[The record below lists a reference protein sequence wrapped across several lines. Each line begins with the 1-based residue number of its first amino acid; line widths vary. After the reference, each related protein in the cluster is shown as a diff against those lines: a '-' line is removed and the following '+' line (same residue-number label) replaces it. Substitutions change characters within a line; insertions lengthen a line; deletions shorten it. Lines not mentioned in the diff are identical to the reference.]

1 MALRGS
7 RIKNFDDL
15 WCLRASGGL
24 EFCVSSTSFQK
35 SNIGWPQQ
43 PPTENLLKFNLIFH
57 DSTKKTFFFKTSKKT
72 HQNELNSRTWM
83 TLNKVIFEPLE
94 TSATSLTSS
103 ASATSLAST
112 ASIALFPQKFSSP

>member
-35 SNIGWPQQ
+35 IDIGWPQQ
-43 PPTENLLKFNLIFH
+43 PLTEGVSDISKILDFFIIY
-57 DSTKKTFFFKTSKKT
+57 STK
-72 HQNELNSRTWM
+72 WDWY
-83 TLNKVIFEPLE
+83 
-94 TSATSLTSS
+94 
-103 ASATSLAST
+103 
-112 ASIALFPQKFSSP
+112 